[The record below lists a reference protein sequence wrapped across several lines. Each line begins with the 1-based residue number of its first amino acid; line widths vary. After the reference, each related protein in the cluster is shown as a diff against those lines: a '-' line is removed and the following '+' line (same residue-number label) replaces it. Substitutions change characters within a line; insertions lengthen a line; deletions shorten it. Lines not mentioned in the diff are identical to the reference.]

1 MAIATADEIRAR
13 LQKTEAELSDETLNS
28 ASFMPAAEA
37 WLSKY
42 VTYTD
47 LDSTDKSLAKAALIA
62 YVCARVVAIA
72 PQAGSK
78 WGPMAINDLKASEIG
93 AAAKAF
99 QQEANDLLGALGVE
113 VGSGWFAFSGQGG
126 DDYVDASEDYD

>member
-28 ASFMPAAEA
+28 ASFIPAAEA

-42 VTYTD
+42 VTYAN
-47 LDSTDKSLAKAALIA
+47 LDATDKALAKAAVIA
-62 YVCARVVAIA
+62 YTCARVVAIA

-78 WGPMAINDLKASEIG
+78 WGPMAINDLKASEI
-93 AAAKAF
+93 AASAKAF
-99 QQEANDLLGALGVE
+99 KEEADDLLGVLGAE

-126 DDYVDASEDYD
+126 DDYEDASEDFD